1 MMTRNAV
8 FVLSLCVAAAACQ
21 AQVRPDAKPFM
32 LDPGIVGATETVHTS
47 SRDAYGKTEVL
58 SATGDRGWLSVAL
71 ISSNAMGVIA
81 ETAEAPRL
89 FLKGW
94 KALNGKALAYGE
106 TGKVGAINYQRFSF
120 NTNNCFQFHKLNAPS
135 MSDDLARYTQLL
147 AGYGCKGAGKEIPA
161 QAIEMFLGGISVP
174 RDAAKAYEKDPQ
186 PVTLLKPIF
195 PVRTRLQPEVMDPA
209 G

>member
-1 MMTRNAV
+1 MITRNAV
-8 FVLSLCVAAAACQ
+8 FALSLCVIAAACQ
-21 AQVRPDAKPFM
+21 APVRPDAKPFM
-32 LDPGIVGATETVHTS
+32 LNPGIVGASETIHTS

-71 ISSNAMGVIA
+71 ISSNAIGVIA

-94 KALNGKALAYGE
+94 EALNGKALTYGE
-106 TGKVGAINYQRFSF
+106 TGKVGTLSYQRFSF
-120 NTNNCFQFHKLNAPS
+120 ASNNCFQFHELNVRS

-147 AGYGCKGAGKEIPA
+147 AGYGCVDAGKEIPA
-161 QAIEMFLGGISVP
+161 QAIELFIGDISVP